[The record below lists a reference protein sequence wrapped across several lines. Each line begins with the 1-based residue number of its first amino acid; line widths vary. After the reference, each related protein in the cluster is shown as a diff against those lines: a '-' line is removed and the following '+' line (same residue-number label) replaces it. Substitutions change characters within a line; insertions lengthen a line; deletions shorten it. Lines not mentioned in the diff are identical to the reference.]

1 MPLRSFATRLAVPV
15 TLWTVAFTGFAS
27 LPARA
32 DVTHVVGRGQTI
44 EAIANRYHVAQKAI
58 LDANKLK
65 DSKHLKP
72 GDTLIIPGVTAKP
85 PAPAKT
91 SLPSAKDEQSKA
103 DKKDKDGATKKP
115 GGDKA
120 DKKDAAKP
128 GKGEG
133 DRAAGPATA
142 ADKKHGGVTTTAS
155 ASHKGE
161 TPNTIAPRPR
171 APGAD
176 KYEDKPKQPD
186 VVHAMRFGEEFLIRT
201 KDRHGKIPPPAL
213 KTFEKMMRSGSVVHA
228 VDPRLVALV
237 GMVSKHFGGRKLEI
251 VSGFRPFTPTQYT
264 PHSNH
269 NFGRALDFR
278 VVGVPN
284 EVLRDFCKGL
294 RNVGVG
300 YYPNSTFVHL
310 DVREAPAF
318 WVDYSRPGEAPK
330 YDKPGQ
336 NPDEGA
342 GDVPD
347 DKPVLVP
354 EPAAAIVPAPAP
366 TPASTTAPATP
377 PTPGAGG
384 TQ

>member
-15 TLWTVAFTGFAS
+15 TLIATAVVGFAA
-27 LPARA
+27 LPAHA

-72 GDTLIIPGVTAKP
+72 GDTLIIPGITAKP
-85 PAPAKT
+85 AAPAK
-91 SLPSAKDEQSKA
+91 D
-103 DKKDKDGATKKP
+103 DKKDKDGQTKKP
-115 GGDKA
+115 G

-133 DRAAGPATA
+133 DRAAGPA
-142 ADKKHGGVTTTAS
+142 DKKHGGETAAGGAGTVG

-161 TPNTIAPRPR
+161 TPNTIAPAPR

-186 VVHAMRFGEEFLIRT
+186 IVHAVRFGEEFLIRT

-237 GMVSKHFGGRKLEI
+237 GMVSNHFGGRKIEI

-269 NFGRALDFR
+269 NFGKALDFR

-310 DVREAPAF
+310 DVRESPAF

-347 DKPVLVP
+347 DKPGPVP
-354 EPAAAIVPAPAP
+354 EPAAANTQPPVP
-366 TPASTTAPATP
+366 TPASSTIPAGPTAPPTTTTP
-377 PTPGAGG
+377 
-384 TQ
+384 